1 MKSTIIKIVLVL
13 ILLSYNLSFA
23 QWTNDPSVNTPVCVW
38 DGFQNIP
45 EIISDNRGGAI
56 IAWLDFRL
64 GNADIFIQ
72 RLDAQGFTK
81 WVDGGKAVSINPGNK
96 FNHKI
101 IQDEES
107 GCIVV
112 WEDYRNGNSDI
123 YAQRVD
129 SSGNIL
135 WDSAG
140 VAISVLPLDQE
151 DPQIVSDGL
160 GGAII
165 MWEFKQGAAGETGLY
180 AQRINSL
187 GQVLWAVNGVPVVT
201 SPSATPIQI
210 LPQITGDGAGGA
222 VIAWIENTLDEYIS
236 AQRINSAGIILWP
249 QNGLPICT
257 SSLDKRF
264 QNIINV
270 GNGEFVLC
278 WNEEFFFNEWDLRA
292 QKFDTTGNIIWN
304 NEGIVICSSDVSIN
318 KSAIGYDNQNSVII
332 GWEDRRSN
340 PPPNTIYCQKLSLDG
355 ITQWQQNGIPVS
367 NLNGFQ
373 AQVKIVCDSN
383 GNTIVSWQDARDNP
397 LWDIY
402 AQKIDGSGN
411 RIWEQEGKAVSI
423 ATGLK
428 SHQNIIITNNEDYIV
443 SWGDERNPDPDIYA
457 QSLDAL
463 VTSVNH
469 STAELPELF
478 VLNQNYPN
486 PFNPSTIIKFS
497 LPVTLSGVEGS
508 LVTLKIYNTLGEEVV
523 LLLDK
528 KLTTGAYE
536 VEWIASGMPSGVY
549 FYQLKT
555 EGFVEI
561 KKMVFLK

>member
-1 MKSTIIKIVLVL
+1 MKPTIIKIVLVL
-13 ILLSYNLSFA
+13 IILSYNLIFA
-23 QWTNDPSVNTPVCVW
+23 QWTNDPLVNTPVCVW

-72 RLDAQGFTK
+72 RMDAQGFQK
-81 WVDGGKAVSINPGNK
+81 WGEGGKAVCNDPGNK
-96 FNHKI
+96 IHHKI

-151 DPQIVSDGL
+151 DPQIVSDGS

-165 MWEFKQGAAGETGLY
+165 MWEFKQGTAGETGLY

-187 GQVLWAVNGVPVVT
+187 GQVTWAVNGVPVVT
-201 SPSATPIQI
+201 SPSATPIQNK
-210 LPQITGDGAGGA
+210 PKITGDGAGGA

-249 QNGLPICT
+249 QNGLPIIT

-292 QKFDTTGNIIWN
+292 QKIDTTGNIIWN
-304 NEGIVICSSDVSIN
+304 NEGLVISSSDVSIN
-318 KSAIGYDNQNSVII
+318 PSAIAYDYQNSVII
-332 GWEDRRSN
+332 GWEDHRI
-340 PPPNTIYCQKLSLDG
+340 PEMLGTIYCQKLSLDG
-355 ITQWQQNGIPVS
+355 NIQWQQNGIPVS
-367 NLNGFQ
+367 SFNGLQGF
-373 AQVKIVCDSN
+373 VKLVCDSN
-383 GNTIVSWQDARDNP
+383 GNTVVSWLDARSNP

-402 AQKIDGSGN
+402 AQKFDGSGN

-428 SHQNIIITNNEDYIV
+428 SHQNIIITNNGDYIV

-469 STAELPELF
+469 STSELPELF
-478 VLNQNYPN
+478 VLTQNYPN
-486 PFNPSTIIKFS
+486 PFNPSTSIQYTVSSRQFVRLKVYDV
-497 LPVTLSGVEGS
+497 LGNEVATLVNEEKAAGTYAVEFNAKD
-508 LVTLKIYNTLGEEVV
+508 L
-523 LLLDK
+523 
-528 KLTTGAYE
+528 
-536 VEWIASGMPSGVY
+536 PSGIY
-549 FYQLKT
+549 FYRLQA
-555 EGFVEI
+555 GSFVET
-561 KKMVFLK
+561 KKMILMK

>member
-1 MKSTIIKIVLVL
+1 MKTTIIKIILVL

-56 IAWLDFRL
+56 IVWLDLRL
-64 GNADIFIQ
+64 GNLDIFIQ

-96 FNHKI
+96 YRHKI
-101 IQDEES
+101 IQDEEG

-112 WEDYRNGNSDI
+112 WEDDRNGDSDI

-151 DPQIVSDGL
+151 RPQIVSDGS

-210 LPQITGDGAGGA
+210 LPKITGDGVGGA

-249 QNGLPICT
+249 QNGLPIIT

-292 QKFDTTGNIIWN
+292 QKIDTTGNIIWN
-304 NEGIVICSSDVSIN
+304 NEGLVISSSDVSIN
-318 KSAIGYDNQNSVII
+318 PSAIAYDNQNSVII
-332 GWEDRRSN
+332 GWEDHRIQISG
-340 PPPNTIYCQKLSLDG
+340 TIYCQKLSLDG
-355 ITQWQQNGIPVS
+355 NIQWQQNGIPVS
-367 NLNGFQ
+367 SFNGLQGF
-373 AQVKIVCDSN
+373 VKLVCDSN
-383 GNTIVSWQDARDNP
+383 GNTVVSWLDARSNP

-402 AQKIDGSGN
+402 AQKFDGSGN

-428 SHQNIIITNNEDYIV
+428 SHQNIIITNNGDYIV

-469 STAELPELF
+469 STSELPELF
-478 VLNQNYPN
+478 VLTQNYPN
-486 PFNPSTIIKFS
+486 PFNPSTSIQYTVSSRQFVRLKVYDV
-497 LPVTLSGVEGS
+497 LGNEVATLVNEEKAAGTYAVEFNAKD
-508 LVTLKIYNTLGEEVV
+508 L
-523 LLLDK
+523 
-528 KLTTGAYE
+528 
-536 VEWIASGMPSGVY
+536 PSGIY
-549 FYQLKT
+549 FYRLQA
-555 EGFVEI
+555 GSFVET
-561 KKMVFLK
+561 KKMILMK